1 MSQKMPSQS
10 WYRKRYGTWNNALKA
25 AGLPVKEEFK
35 KPTLSKKDLGSK
47 LVKLR
52 TSLGRDFNKYDL
64 VGRDKFVTLSDV
76 CKTFGTITDAK
87 KYIGGKGL

>member
-1 MSQKMPSQS
+1 
-10 WYRKRYGTWNNALKA
+10 
-25 AGLPVKEEFK
+25 
-35 KPTLSKKDLGSK
+35 LGSK